1 MVEEISSMSKL
12 ETMPDIKFEIIY
24 LLNVASSN
32 LKFVKLKK

>member
-24 LLNVASSN
+24 LLNVASST
-32 LKFVKLKK
+32 FVKLKK